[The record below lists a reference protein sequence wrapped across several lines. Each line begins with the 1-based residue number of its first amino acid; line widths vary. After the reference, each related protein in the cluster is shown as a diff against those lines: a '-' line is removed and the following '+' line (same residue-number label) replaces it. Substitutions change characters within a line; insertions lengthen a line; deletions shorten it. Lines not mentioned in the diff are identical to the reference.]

1 MNDMQRI
8 IDHEPD
14 PNQARLSR
22 ERHARDLAVMIKR
35 ELELWPESFSVTR
48 GGYTNR
54 SDNALLTVELS
65 QSGVAVIRRYLE
77 DNL

>member
-8 IDHEPD
+8 IDHEPERD
-14 PNQARLSR
+14 QARQSK
-22 ERHARDLAVMIKR
+22 ERFARDLAVMIKR

-48 GGYTNR
+48 GGYTSR
-54 SDNALLTVELS
+54 SDNALLSVELS
-65 QSGVAVIRRYLE
+65 QSGVAIISQYLK